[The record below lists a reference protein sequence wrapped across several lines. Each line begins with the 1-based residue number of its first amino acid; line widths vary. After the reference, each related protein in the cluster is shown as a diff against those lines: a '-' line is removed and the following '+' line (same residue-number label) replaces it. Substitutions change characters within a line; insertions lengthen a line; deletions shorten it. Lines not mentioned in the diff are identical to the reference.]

1 MNLKRIS
8 TEYVLVF
15 LILLAAFVIRIL
27 SLGEAA
33 LSDFEAN
40 WAMQAYQVSKGE
52 SLILSPGPVYTLLT
66 GATFFLFAD
75 TNSFA
80 RIWPV
85 LAGCCLVFFPFL
97 IRSVIGRKAALIM
110 ALGLAFDAGL
120 VAISRQAGAEILAVG
135 FGAMTLGLV
144 YNRRPVLAGLFGGL
158 TLLSGPS
165 AIQGLLGLGLA
176 WSVGILLSKS
186 NNLDSIFQEET
197 VNKVVGTRSAFFA
210 ALVVVLVIG
219 TLFFTIPEG
228 LGAVTGILPKFIQGW
243 MSPSGVPVSRILAA
257 LIFYHPLALIFAIVA
272 SIQGWRKRDAVTQWL
287 SLWAG
292 SSILL
297 VLIYPG
303 RQVSDLGWV
312 LIPFWALAAIE
323 IAKFIRLKDAEP
335 YPALGQAFLIL
346 ILMALGWLNLAG
358 LSLSGSDFQT
368 TQLRW
373 AVILGTVA
381 LGAVTTVLIGLG
393 WSVKT
398 AQQGLVWG
406 LLLGLGFY
414 SIATMWGLSQLRP
427 NGEQELIAP
436 NPVTKQVEDLLVTLG
451 DLSEWRTGLRD
462 SLDVIVTS
470 SEPSLRWALRN
481 WPQARFLS
489 SVPAGELP
497 SMIINSEDQPSP
509 SLSVGYRGQEFAWW
523 VSPAWDGA
531 IPLNWPEWLVFRK
544 APQVVSHVVLWARG
558 DIFPGG
564 VLTPVEAPDANDDEE
579 IPLEEVPAR

>member
-1 MNLKRIS
+1 
-8 TEYVLVF
+8 
-15 LILLAAFVIRIL
+15 
-27 SLGEAA
+27 
-33 LSDFEAN
+33 
-40 WAMQAYQVSKGE
+40 
-52 SLILSPGPVYTLLT
+52 
-66 GATFFLFAD
+66 
-75 TNSFA
+75 
-80 RIWPV
+80 
-85 LAGCCLVFFPFL
+85 
-97 IRSVIGRKAALIM
+97 
-110 ALGLAFDAGL
+110 
-120 VAISRQAGAEILAVG
+120 
-135 FGAMTLGLV
+135 
-144 YNRRPVLAGLFGGL
+144 
-158 TLLSGPS
+158 
-165 AIQGLLGLGLA
+165 
-176 WSVGILLSKS
+176 
-186 NNLDSIFQEET
+186 
-197 VNKVVGTRSAFFA
+197 
-210 ALVVVLVIG
+210 
-219 TLFFTIPEG
+219 
-228 LGAVTGILPKFIQGW
+228 
-243 MSPSGVPVSRILAA
+243 
-257 LIFYHPLALIFAIVA
+257 
-272 SIQGWRKRDAVTQWL
+272 
-287 SLWAG
+287 
-292 SSILL
+292 
-297 VLIYPG
+297 
-303 RQVSDLGWV
+303 
-312 LIPFWALAAIE
+312 
-323 IAKFIRLKDAEP
+323 
-335 YPALGQAFLIL
+335 
-346 ILMALGWLNLAG
+346 MALGWLNLAG